1 MKVSSEARLRPVA
14 LTIAG
19 LDPSGGAGIIADVRT
34 FEALGCRAT
43 AAITSV
49 TFQNAGGVF
58 GASHQPAEAV
68 RRQVIPIIENFDVN
82 CVKTG
87 MLPTSEIV
95 REVARLFRETHLPAP
110 VVDPVM
116 RSSSGYDLTDD
127 EAIAVLISDLLPLA
141 RVLTPNIP
149 EAERITG
156 FSIKDE
162 AGMLSAARTIREQGA
177 RAVLIKGGHLRPRF
191 DQKRQESRMKGDGE
205 ESDSEPEEA
214 IDVLDNEGKV
224 TVFRKEFVAG
234 AELHGSG
241 CILSA
246 AIAASV
252 GKGMD
257 LEDAVCEAKA
267 FVTQAIR
274 NSLHDQ

>member
-1 MKVSSEARLRPVA
+1 MKTSSGARLRPVA

-34 FEALGCRAT
+34 FEALGLTAT

-49 TFQNAGGVF
+49 TFQNATGVF
-58 GASHQPAEAV
+58 GASHQTAEAV
-68 RRQVIPIIENFDVN
+68 RRQVIPIIENLDVT
-82 CVKTG
+82 CVKIG
-87 MLPTSEIV
+87 MLPTREIV

-116 RSSSGYDLTDD
+116 RSSSGYDLIDD
-127 EAIAVLISDLLPLA
+127 EAIAVLMSDLLPLA

-162 AGMLSAARTIREQGA
+162 EGMLRAARTIREKGVN
-177 RAVLIKGGHLRPRF
+177 AVLIKGGHLRPPL
-191 DQKRQESRMKGDGE
+191 DQRTQESRRKRDGE

-224 TVFRKEFVAG
+224 TIFRKEFVAG

-246 AIAASV
+246 AIAAGL

-257 LEDAVCEAKA
+257 LEDAVREAKD

-274 NSLHDQ
+274 NSL